1 MKAMM
6 NVAKGPVFSR
16 DLYTGRIVGGEP
28 VDYPRQ
34 LHFLVSLQTRRGEH
48 FCGGSLISPTTGWGG
63 MKHDP
68 YGKNSRTMP

>member
-1 MKAMM
+1 M

-48 FCGGSLISPTTGWGG
+48 FCGGSLIAKRWILTAAHCT
-63 MKHDP
+63 
-68 YGKNSRTMP
+68 